1 MLKKKEEKKKKKF
14 RSVRSRFSR
23 NGKCF
28 APPSYAIQ
36 WMSMEFF
43 EFHGS
48 FRISAEFHGNSWGFI
63 EISVSFLWE
72 ELNPHLEYFK
82 FHVKNFSVDSF
93 ELSYVQVIN
102 PPCGISNRWVK
113 IEHILRQYHRAGSWN
128 LSVIVET
135 DELKSSKH
143 CSMFSLSEQVS
154 SEFSVCL
161 FAFLTPFILHF
172 LP

>member
-1 MLKKKEEKKKKKF
+1 MENV
-14 RSVRSRFSR
+14 SPPPPPMQFSGCLW
-23 NGKCF
+23 N
-28 APPSYAIQ
+28 
-36 WMSMEFF
+36 FF